1 MRAMMGYE
9 EYLYGDLFK
18 LMGMIVGTPFGLYL
32 IYIGAKEKS
41 KPAVM
46 HALGWF
52 FFLAALTPG
61 DYIFQKIFP
70 SSYEL
75 FIFQKVALGFSGVC
89 MTVGVSALVYI
100 RNPKKLMYLGGA
112 SLILVLGP
120 IYEYLGG
127 AFFSGES
134 FKLFIDVLH
143 TAQYGCLLLLLG
155 IIVQS
160 SSQEKDF
167 RRLGFFYA
175 SLGTALLVYPFA
187 KGVSMTLRA
196 LDIFIGFLIGIC
208 LLMHLSKIVKA
219 KVEII
224 IPEKAPYI
232 EGMKNVSIV
241 DKMKTKEIIAKF
253 ESFPVLAFVRGGSEY
268 PKSWNIHIISNAP
281 MENAIFP
288 TNLALINELCVR
300 YMREAREKGSS
311 GVIYINCLE
320 YLKLYNN
327 FTSILKFLH
336 ALRDYAILYDGS
348 IIIEIDNAAW
358 EERELTLLRQ
368 IEA

>member
-1 MRAMMGYE
+1 MMEHGDYF
-9 EYLYGDLFK
+9 YGDLFK
-18 LMGMIVGTPFGLYL
+18 LMGMIAGTPFGLYL
-32 IYIGAKEKS
+32 MYIGVKEKS
-41 KPAVM
+41 KPAMM

-61 DYIFQKIFP
+61 ESFIFQKIFS

-75 FIFQKVALGFSGVC
+75 FIFQKIVLGFSGVC
-89 MTVGVSALVYI
+89 MTLGVSALVYV

-155 IIVQS
+155 TMLRS

-167 RRLGFFYA
+167 RMLGFFYA
-175 SLGTALLVYPFA
+175 SLGAVFLVYPFA
-187 KGVSMTLRA
+187 KGVSITLRT

-208 LLMHLSKIVKA
+208 LLIHLSKIVKT

-224 IPEKAPYI
+224 IPEKALYI

-241 DKMKTKEIIAKF
+241 DKMKTKEILAKF
-253 ESFPVLAFVRGGSEY
+253 ESFPVLAFVRAGIEC
-268 PKSWNIHIISNAP
+268 PKSWNVHIITNAP
-281 MENAIFP
+281 IENAISP
-288 TNLALINELCVR
+288 TNLAFINELCVR
-300 YMREAREKGSS
+300 YMRKARENGSS
-311 GVIYINCLE
+311 GVIYIECLE

-336 ALRDYAILYDGS
+336 ALRDYAILYNGMV
-348 IIIEIDNAAW
+348 ILEIDETAW
-358 EERELTLLRQ
+358 GERELTLLRQ